1 MKLRI
6 IQFWQRLLP
15 FFFKV
20 ALSAQRVAGHALVCS
35 GGSGMG
41 LIRHARWLCCREK
54 AVIYRLADGSV
65 RFFVC
70 GPVTAC
76 RQAGS
81 DFHQVG
87 LMNRSPYKIAN

>member
-1 MKLRI
+1 MRNERE
-6 IQFWQRLLP
+6 RLSGSDEIDLIELVQGVWRQ
-15 FFFKV
+15 KV
-20 ALSAQRVAGHALVCS
+20 WVVLVAVPVIALGLAYVMLVS
-35 GGSGMG
+35 PVYE
-41 LIRHARWLCCREK
+41 A
-54 AVIYRLADGSV
+54 GSV

-76 RQAGS
+76 RQAGP